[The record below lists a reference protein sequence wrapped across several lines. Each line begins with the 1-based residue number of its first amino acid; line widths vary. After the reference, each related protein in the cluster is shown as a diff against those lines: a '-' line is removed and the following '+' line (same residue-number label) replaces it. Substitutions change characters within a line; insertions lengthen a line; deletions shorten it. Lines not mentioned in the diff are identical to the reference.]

1 MYFMEAVGEAYDA
14 LFAATPLLERWAAE
28 QRPGASD
35 CFSTRIPVATRSAIV
50 MAACSDISVSTIE
63 AALGG
68 LVKSGYLRMV
78 GGGRSTA
85 YERVG
90 E

>member
-1 MYFMEAVGEAYDA
+1 MPD
-14 LFAATPLLERWAAE
+14 
-28 QRPGASD
+28 
-35 CFSTRIPVATRSAIV
+35 V